1 MAKKLALLAGAW
13 LAIAAPLAAMA
24 QKPATWDLTIVHAN
38 DVHSRLQEINRFDSG
53 CTDKERAEKQCWG
66 GMARLGYKAQEIVN
80 EVKGRKGAVLLLDA
94 GDQFQGS
101 LFYSTYKGKAEL
113 SVMNMLPYDAM
124 AVGNHEFD
132 DGTKPLADFI
142 RGAKFPV
149 LGANINTKADKNLR
163 GSVRNSIVVTRGGRK
178 IGIIGLTTLDT
189 PEIAAPGKDVR
200 FIEPEVAAKPIIE
213 KLRRQGVDVVIALSH
228 LGLARDQKLA
238 ASLDGIDVIVG
249 GHSHTLLTN
258 APANANL
265 PPIGGPYPMIA
276 KSPSGQNVLIVQAY
290 AYSRFLGRLDVTF
303 DAKGM
308 PTSWKGDTIALT
320 QDVPEDPKIA
330 AEIAKL
336 AVPLDA
342 VRKRVIGAS
351 AVEVVQSNCRKEEC
365 LMGNLVSDAI
375 LDKTKHL
382 GVVAVIQNG
391 GGLRAAIGQGD
402 VTMGQVLTVLPFQ
415 NAIATVG
422 LKGSDLVAA
431 LENGVSQVET
441 NSGRFPQVAGMRYV
455 WDPAAPAGKRIVTVE
470 MRKPDGTY
478 APLDPNATY
487 KIAANDFTRRGGDGY
502 TVMRDK
508 GIDPYDFGPGLED
521 TVAAYIQ
528 AKSPIRVSLEGRI
541 KTK

>member
-1 MAKKLALLAGAW
+1 MSLRNLLFAGA
-13 LAIAAPLAAMA
+13 LCIAVATGATA
-24 QKPATWDLTIVHAN
+24 QRADGWDLTIVHAN

-53 CTDKERAEKQCWG
+53 CTDKERQDKQCWG
-66 GMARLGYKAQEIVN
+66 GMARLGHKAQEIIA
-80 EVKGRKGAVLLLDA
+80 EVKARKGNVVLLDA

-132 DGTKPLADFI
+132 DGTGPLADFI

-149 LGANINTKADKNLR
+149 LGANVSSVADKNLR
-163 GSVRNSIVVTRGGRK
+163 GKIRNSVVVTRGGRK
-178 IGIIGLTTLDT
+178 VGIIGLTTLDT

-200 FIEPEVAAKPIIE
+200 FIEPEIAAKPIVE
-213 KLRRQGVDVVIALSH
+213 RMRRQGVDVIIALSH

-238 ASLDGIDVIVG
+238 AALDGIDVIVG

-258 APANANL
+258 APAGPNL
-265 PPIGGPYPMIA
+265 PPIGGPYPMVA

-308 PTSWKGDTIALT
+308 PVSWKGDNIPLT
-320 QDVPEDPKIA
+320 QEIPEDPKIA
-330 AEIAKL
+330 AEIARL

-342 VRKRVIGAS
+342 VRKKVIGAS
-351 AVEVVQSNCRKEEC
+351 SVEIVQSNCRKEEC
-365 LMGNLVSDAI
+365 LMGNLVADAI
-375 LDKTKHL
+375 LDKTRHL

-455 WDPAAPAGKRIVTVE
+455 WDPAAPAGRRIVAVE
-470 MRKPDGTY
+470 MRRADGSF
-478 APLDPNATY
+478 APLDPSATY

-502 TVMRDK
+502 VVMRDK

-528 AKSPIRVSLEGRI
+528 ARSPVRVSIEGRI
-541 KTK
+541 RTK